1 MNIEAETLDGGILKI
16 SLTGRMDVQG
26 AQDVDI
32 KFNGYTANQ
41 RAVIVDMSAVNFLAS
56 IGIRTLLLAAK
67 AVSLRGGKMVL
78 LNPDQNVSHV
88 LDMAGIDTVIPI
100 SRSLDDARAAVSG

>member
-1 MNIEAETLDGGILKI
+1 MNIEAETLDGGIVKI
-16 SLTGRMDVQG
+16 SLAGRMDVQG
-26 AQDVDI
+26 AQEVDI

-56 IGIRTLLLAAK
+56 IGIRTLLLVAK
-67 AVSLRGGKMVL
+67 AVSLRGGKMIL